1 MSKKTKWLGAGA
13 VAILVA
19 LAAVFITRG
28 DDSGSSVQLAPPPE
42 PGPTPEP
49 LPTGQASPPDRPA
62 DAGPAVQL
70 LPDGGAAPPAS
81 EPPKSTRFSQPPDPA
96 KYRPARYLIYSDDDV
111 SLKKS
116 DDNRNWAVS
125 RIIEVVQA
133 TPAQANQIHE
143 LWHIHEDRRRELY
156 NQAAERASGPRLLN
170 LEAERRLD
178 VEFETALLSKVLDP
192 EQGQRMLEELP
203 PTGMQLPTKV
213 HTF

>member
-13 VAILVA
+13 VAFVIV
-19 LAAVFITRG
+19 LAVVLITRG
-28 DDSGSSVQLAPPPE
+28 DDSGSSVQLAPPLE
-42 PGPTPEP
+42 PQTPG

-70 LPDGGAAPPAS
+70 LPDGGAVPTAS
-81 EPPKSTRFSQPPDPA
+81 EPPKSTRFPQPPDPA
-96 KYRPARYLIYSDDDV
+96 KYRPARYLVYSDDDV
-111 SLKKS
+111 SMRKS

-133 TPAQANQIHE
+133 TPAQANQIRE
-143 LWHIHEDRRRELY
+143 LWHRHEDGRRELY
-156 NQAAERASGPRLLN
+156 NQASDRSSGPRLLN

-203 PTGMQLPTKV
+203 PAGMQLPAKV

>member
-13 VAILVA
+13 VAFVIV
-19 LAAVFITRG
+19 LAVVLITRG
-28 DDSGSSVQLAPPPE
+28 DDSGSSVQLAPPLE
-42 PGPTPEP
+42 PQTPGP

-70 LPDGGAAPPAS
+70 LPDGGAVPTAS
-81 EPPKSTRFSQPPDPA
+81 EPPKSTRFPQPPDPA
-96 KYRPARYLIYSDDDV
+96 KYRPARYLVYSDDDV
-111 SLKKS
+111 SMRKS

-143 LWHIHEDRRRELY
+143 LWHIHEDGRRELY
-156 NQAAERASGPRLLN
+156 NQAADRASGPRLLN

-178 VEFETALLSKVLDP
+178 VEFESALLGKVLDP
-192 EQGQRMLEELP
+192 EQGQRMLEEVP
-203 PTGMQLPTKV
+203 PTGIQLPTKV
-213 HTF
+213 RTF